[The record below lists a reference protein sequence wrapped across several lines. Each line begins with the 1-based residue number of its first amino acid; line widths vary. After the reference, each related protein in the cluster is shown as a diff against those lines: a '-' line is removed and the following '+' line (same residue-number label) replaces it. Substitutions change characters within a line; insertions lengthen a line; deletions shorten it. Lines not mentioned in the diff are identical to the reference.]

1 MVKLVELAMAVVN
14 QLRTVVKSILDVNK
28 LTEICGQISLV
39 ESVNGQ
45 SVERWPTQ
53 RKKRERIL
61 NKIKK
66 QT

>member
-45 SVERWPTQ
+45 LNGGLHRG
-53 RKKRERIL
+53 RKEKEY
-61 NKIKK
+61 
-66 QT
+66 